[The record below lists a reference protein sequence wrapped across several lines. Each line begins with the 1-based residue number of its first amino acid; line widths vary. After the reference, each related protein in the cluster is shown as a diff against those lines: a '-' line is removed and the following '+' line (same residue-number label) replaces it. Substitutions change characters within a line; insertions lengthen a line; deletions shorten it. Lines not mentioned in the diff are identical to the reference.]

1 MKLLKC
7 HIENFGKLSNFD
19 YSFQEE
25 LNTIKEDNG
34 FGKTTFAS
42 FIKAMF
48 YGLDAKRNTKSL
60 IDRKK
65 YEPWQGGTFGGYIIF
80 EINGKEYKLERI
92 FAKKEADDIFKL
104 YDLSTNLESTDFSE
118 NIGEEIFKLNK
129 EAYERS
135 TYISG
140 QNMETAMNDSINAKL
155 GNILES
161 ENDVNTSEKALKAL
175 EDAIKFYKK
184 TGGRGEINEK
194 ILEKS
199 NLEKKLEICKINEV
213 NLQEQ
218 KKILENIKKGISE
231 KTELQEKYR
240 KELKNITEEEAKK
253 AKFEHYEI
261 LKNGVD
267 ESQNKLKEA
276 ENLNNKNTEL
286 IEKIEFNKNK
296 LENTE
301 NKIKKIE
308 KDINKNKKIC
318 LTSLSFAI
326 IIAIIAVILY
336 FKQLQAVGIILAFA
350 CLAVS
355 NIFIAYSVIIA
366 KSRKKKELKEQEKEN
381 LETMQN
387 TLNSIFE
394 KEQGEKQ
401 TELNK
406 LKQEYNSKLKNLEEF
421 EKQNNLDDIIYYKP
435 TGNINDKIKIEQ
447 GLTNLNNEISKLND
461 EKYNLQNKIEYFEA
475 SVDTFEI
482 ENQIDELSSKIGQM
496 QENVVVLEK
505 TKDFLSKA
513 KENFSSR
520 YLKKMQ
526 ESFINNLEILNGTKL
541 NAILD
546 VNLNA
551 EVTENGL
558 NKKLEYFSTG
568 YQDLIYLAM
577 RLSLIDS
584 LFEGEK
590 PFIILDDPFVNLD
603 EGKIESAINLLKN
616 ISKKY
621 QVIYFACH
629 NSRM

>member
-1 MKLLKC
+1 MKLLKS

-25 LNTIKEDNG
+25 LNTIKENNG

-65 YEPWQGGTFGGYIIF
+65 YEPWQGGVFGGYIIF

-218 KKILENIKKGISE
+218 KKTLEIIKKEILEKN
-231 KTELQEKYR
+231 ELQEKYR

-253 AKFEHYEI
+253 AKFEHYKL
-261 LKNGVD
+261 LKNGLD

-276 ENLNNKNTEL
+276 ENINNKNTEL
-286 IEKIEFNKNK
+286 IEKIELNKNK

-318 LTSLSFAI
+318 LTSLILAI
-326 IIAIIAVILY
+326 IIAIIAVVLY
-336 FKQLQAVGIILAFA
+336 FKQLQTVGIILAFV

-355 NIFIAYSVIIA
+355 SIFIAYSVIIA

-387 TLNSIFE
+387 TLNSILE

-406 LKQEYNSKLKNLEEF
+406 LKQEYNTKIKNLEEF
-421 EKQNNLDDIIYYKP
+421 EKQNDLDDIIYYKP
-435 TGNINDKIKIEQ
+435 TNNIANKIEIEK

-461 EKYNLQNKIEYFEA
+461 EKYNLQNKIEYLEA

-482 ENQIDELSSKIGQM
+482 ENQIDELLCKISQM

-551 EVTENGL
+551 EIAENGL

-568 YQDLIYLAM
+568 YQDLIYLSM

-621 QVIYFACH
+621 QVIYFTCH
-629 NSRM
+629 NSRI

>member
-1 MKLLKC
+1 MKLLKS

-25 LNTIKEDNG
+25 LNTIKENNG

-65 YEPWQGGTFGGYIIF
+65 YEPWQGGVFGGYIIF

-218 KKILENIKKGISE
+218 KKTLEIIKKEILEKN
-231 KTELQEKYR
+231 ELQEKYR

-253 AKFEHYEI
+253 AKFEHYKL
-261 LKNGVD
+261 LKNGLD

-276 ENLNNKNTEL
+276 ENINNKNTEL
-286 IEKIEFNKNK
+286 IEKIELNKNK

-318 LTSLSFAI
+318 LTSLILAI
-326 IIAIIAVILY
+326 IIAIIAVVLY
-336 FKQLQAVGIILAFA
+336 FKQLQTVGIILAFV

-355 NIFIAYSVIIA
+355 SIFIAYSVIIA

-387 TLNSIFE
+387 TLNSILE

-406 LKQEYNSKLKNLEEF
+406 LKQEYNTKIKNLEEF
-421 EKQNNLDDIIYYKP
+421 EKQNDLDDIIYYKP
-435 TGNINDKIKIEQ
+435 TNNIANKIEIEK

-461 EKYNLQNKIEYFEA
+461 EKYNLQNKIEYLEA

-482 ENQIDELSSKIGQM
+482 ENQIDELLCKISQM

-568 YQDLIYLAM
+568 YQDLIYLSM

-621 QVIYFACH
+621 QVIYFTCH
-629 NSRM
+629 NSRI